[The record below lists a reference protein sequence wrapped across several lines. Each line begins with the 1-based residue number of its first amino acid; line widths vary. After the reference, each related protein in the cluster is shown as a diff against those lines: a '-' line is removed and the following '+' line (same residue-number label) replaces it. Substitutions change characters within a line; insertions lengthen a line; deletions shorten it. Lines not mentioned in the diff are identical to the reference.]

1 MKHATSNFA
10 VFMRYGR
17 NQMKRKLLVAAAGI
31 AGGFLLFAGP
41 AGADGHDGEAAAQVV
56 QAVMDNLWVFIAGV
70 LVFLMQAG
78 FAMLESG
85 LTRSKNVGNIMAKNL
100 ADAAIG
106 IMAFF
111 LVGYGIAYGGDSASN
126 DWFGWGSFALSGVD
140 LFDISGGLSG
150 ATDFFFQSVFAATAV
165 TIASGALAERTKFS
179 TYLIFSLLTT
189 AIIYPVVVHWT
200 WGGGLIAQ
208 ITIGDAVYSDF
219 AGSTIVHSVGGWL
232 ALVGAFM
239 VGPRIGKYGA
249 DGSVRTI
256 PGHNVTLAI
265 LGVFILWFGWFGFNP
280 GSELAA
286 DNWVMFVALNTALAA
301 CAGVIGATAF
311 NWLRTGKPD
320 VPIAGNGALG
330 GLVGITAG
338 CGTMTPWGSVVTG
351 LVAGV
356 VVVAAAGF
364 VDRKMKIDDPVGA
377 FAVHG
382 ACGIWGTLAI
392 GLFAKYD
399 DAFLGRDDA
408 GLFYGGGLDQLGM
421 QAVMVLI
428 VAAWT
433 IVTGFILFAALKSL
447 MGLRVSAEE
456 ETAGLDV
463 SEHGGPGLA
472 FEDPATEATPS
483 L

>member
-1 MKHATSNFA
+1 
-10 VFMRYGR
+10 
-17 NQMKRKLLVAAAGI
+17 MKRKLLIAAAGVV
-31 AGGFLLFAGP
+31 GGLFLFAGP
-41 AGADGHDGEAAAQVV
+41 VSADGHDGDAAAMAV

-111 LVGYGIAYGGDSASN
+111 LVGYGLAYGSDSGSS
-126 DWFGWGSFALSGVD
+126 DLFGWGSFALSGVD
-140 LFDISGGLSG
+140 LFDMSEGLSG
-150 ATDFFFQSVFAATAV
+150 ATDFFFQAVFAATAV

-179 TYLIFSLLTT
+179 AYLIFSLLTT
-189 AIIYPVVVHWT
+189 AIIYPIVVHWT

-232 ALVGAFM
+232 ALIGAFM
-239 VGPRIGKYGA
+239 VGPRIGKYGP

-256 PGHNVTLAI
+256 PGHNITLAI

-286 DNWVMFVALNTALAA
+286 DNWVMFVALNTVLAA
-301 CAGVIGATAF
+301 CAGVIGAAAF

-320 VPIAGNGALG
+320 VAVAGNGALG

-338 CGTMTPWGSVVTG
+338 CGTMTPWGSVLTG
-351 LVAGV
+351 VIAGFV
-356 VVVAAAGF
+356 VVLAANF
-364 VDRKMKIDDPVGA
+364 VDRKLKIDDAVGA

-408 GLFYGGGLDQLGM
+408 GLFYGGGLDQLAM

-433 IVTGFILFAALKSL
+433 LVTGFIMFGGLKYI
-447 MGLRVSAEE
+447 MGLRVSPQE
-456 ETAGLDV
+456 ETVGLDV
-463 SEHGGPGLA
+463 SEHGGPGLVLDDVVTR
-472 FEDPATEATPS
+472 ETHYS
-483 L
+483 

>member
-1 MKHATSNFA
+1 
-10 VFMRYGR
+10 
-17 NQMKRKLLVAAAGI
+17 MKRKLTI
-31 AGGFLLFAGP
+31 AVVGVLGGLFLFAGP
-41 AGADGHDGEAAAQVV
+41 ANADGHDPDAAAAAV

-111 LVGYGIAYGGDSASN
+111 LVGYGLAYGGDSGSG

-140 LFDISGGLSG
+140 LFDMSGGLSG
-150 ATDFFFQSVFAATAV
+150 ATDFFFQAVFAATAV

-179 TYLIFSLLTT
+179 TYLIFSVVTT
-189 AIIYPVVVHWT
+189 ALIYPIVVHWT

-208 ITIGDAVYSDF
+208 ISIGDAVYSDF

-232 ALVGAFM
+232 ALVGALM

-256 PGHNVTLAI
+256 PGHNITLAI

-286 DNWVMFVALNTALAA
+286 DNWVMFVALNTALSA
-301 CAGVIGATAF
+301 CAGVIGATAL

-320 VPIAGNGALG
+320 IAVAGNGALG

-338 CGTMTPWGSVVTG
+338 CGTMTPWGSVLTG
-351 LVAGV
+351 LIAGFIA
-356 VVVAAAGF
+356 VVAANF
-364 VDRKMKIDDPVGA
+364 VDRKLKIDDPVGA

-408 GLFYGGGLDQLGM
+408 GLFYGGGLDQIAV
-421 QAVMVLI
+421 QAVLVVI

-433 IVTGFILFAALKSL
+433 IVTGFIVFGALKRS
-447 MGLRVSAEE
+447 MGLRVSPEE
-456 ETAGLDV
+456 EIAGLDV

-472 FEDPATEATPS
+472 LDDAVTGATPAS
-483 L
+483 